1 MRKLLTYLL
10 FFLFFTSCALFIL
23 SLLPGSFREGKVIV
37 LQKGS
42 LLEVAADLEQ
52 AGLIKS
58 KYLFFPNA
66 KCFNFFSKLKAG
78 EYKFPARSSILDII
92 LIMQKGEYVKRFITI
107 PEGLTTSQIIELV
120 NKNEYLSG
128 RINSIAYQEGSLL
141 PDTYMFTYA
150 EDRAKLLNRMKEAM
164 HKALDAVWETRDK
177 TLPFTNKKELL
188 VLASIVEEEAKL
200 DEERPQIARVFIN
213 RLNKKMKLDA
223 DPTTIYAITSGK
235 YVLQRPLNKSDL
247 KFISL
252 FNTYV
257 TSGLPPAPISNPGIK
272 SIMAV
277 AHPVTSD
284 ALYFVVKDCKGRHNF
299 SNNIKDHNIN
309 VGRYKKLVCNLGST

>member
-1 MRKLLTYLL
+1 MKLIYLL
-10 FFLFFTSCALFIL
+10 FVLLFIGLVVFATNPGIFNEDKTIVIKRASL
-23 SLLPGSFREGKVIV
+23 S
-37 LQKGS
+37 
-42 LLEVAADLEQ
+42 EVAGQLEQ
-52 AGLIKS
+52 AGLVKS
-58 KYLFFPNA
+58 KYIFFPIA
-66 KCFNFFSKLKAG
+66 KGFNVFNKLKAG

-92 LIMQKGEYVKRFITI
+92 LIMQRGDYVKRFITI
-107 PEGLTTSQIIELV
+107 PEGLMTSQIIELV
-120 NKNEYLSG
+120 EKNEYLSG
-128 RINSIAYQEGSLL
+128 RINPVAYQEGSLL
-141 PDTYMFTYA
+141 PDTYMFTYG
-150 EDRAKLLNRMKEAM
+150 EDRAKLLQRMKDAM
-164 HKALDAVWETRDK
+164 QRALDTAWQTRDK

-213 RLNKKMKLDA
+213 RLSKRMKLDA

-235 YVLQRPLNKSDL
+235 YVLQRPLNKTDL

-257 TSGLPPAPISNPGIK
+257 AHGLPPAPISNPGIK

-277 AHPVTSD
+277 AHPVTSND
-284 ALYFVVKDCKGRHNF
+284 LYFVVKDCKGRHNF

-309 VGRYKKLVCNLGST
+309 VARYKKLVCNLGST